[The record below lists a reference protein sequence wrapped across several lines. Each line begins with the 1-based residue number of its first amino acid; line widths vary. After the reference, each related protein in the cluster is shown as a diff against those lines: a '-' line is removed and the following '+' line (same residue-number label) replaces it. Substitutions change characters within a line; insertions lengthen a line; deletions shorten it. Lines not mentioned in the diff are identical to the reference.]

1 MRALGLLVVV
11 MPDLPRI
18 DVGENKQEMLIIVS
32 YSKSVVSGTRS
43 GSNDRT
49 MMHEVLHCILHCV
62 VDRWFGGKRL
72 ETASVLTRFTRTFD
86 ILRRMSRD
94 YSLDCSV

>member
-32 YSKSVVSGTRS
+32 YSESVVSGTRS

-49 MMHEVLHCILHCV
+49 M
-62 VDRWFGGKRL
+62 RYYTAYYTAWWTGGSGAR
-72 ETASVLTRFTRTFD
+72 D
-86 ILRRMSRD
+86 LRRRQS
-94 YSLDCSV
+94 